1 MEPTQDDKASAAPVV
16 SPPQPKP
23 RSTFSRIAWGIFGLI
38 AIAIGASQLYSAY
51 KSFNVLPECDSKS
64 AKDTMAGIY
73 KEHNFE
79 PGDYTSIKTVSNDK
93 DHVVCNAV
101 LPLPDGVNLIADY
114 DFFWEGNTVKVK
126 YSMHRK
132 AP

>member
-1 MEPTQDDKASAAPVV
+1 MSCP
-16 SPPQPKP
+16 
-23 RSTFSRIAWGIFGLI
+23 IA
-38 AIAIGASQLYSAY
+38 
-51 KSFNVLPECDSKS
+51 NSKS

-79 PGDYTSIKTVSNDK
+79 PGDYTSIKTVSSSK
-93 DHVVCNAV
+93 DEVVCNAV

-114 DFFWEGNTVKVK
+114 TFYWENNSPKVK

>member
-1 MEPTQDDKASAAPVV
+1 MEPEQDNKASAPSAPT
-16 SPPQPKP
+16 PAAKP
-23 RSTFSRIAWGIFGLI
+23 RSKLSRIVWGIVGLA
-38 AIAIGASQLYSAY
+38 AIALGASQLYSALKGMY
-51 KSFNVLPECDSKS
+51 VLPDCDSKS

-79 PGDYTSIKTVSNDK
+79 PGDYTSIKTVSSSK
-93 DHVVCNAV
+93 DEIVCNAV
-101 LPLPDGVNLIADY
+101 LPLPDGVNLIAEY
-114 DFFWEGNTVKVK
+114 TFYWENNSPKVK

>member
-1 MEPTQDDKASAAPVV
+1 MRFEVRQGHDG
-16 SPPQPKP
+16 
-23 RSTFSRIAWGIFGLI
+23 R
-38 AIAIGASQLYSAY
+38 
-51 KSFNVLPECDSKS
+51 N
-64 AKDTMAGIY
+64 Y

-79 PGDYTSIKTVSNDK
+79 PGDYTSIKTVSSGK

>member
-1 MEPTQDDKASAAPVV
+1 MEPEQDNKASAPSAPT
-16 SPPQPKP
+16 PAAKP
-23 RSTFSRIAWGIFGLI
+23 RSKFSRIVWGIIGLA
-38 AIAIGASQLYSAY
+38 AIALGASQLYSALKGMY
-51 KSFNVLPECDSKS
+51 VLPDCDLSPPKTRWPAS
-64 AKDTMAGIY
+64 TRSTISSRAITRRSRPFQATRI
-73 KEHNFE
+73 
-79 PGDYTSIKTVSNDK
+79 TSCATR
-93 DHVVCNAV
+93 V

>member
-1 MEPTQDDKASAAPVV
+1 MEPTQDNKTSAPAAAPA
-16 SPPQPKP
+16 PAAKP
-23 RSTFSRIAWGIFGLI
+23 RSKLVRVLSGIAGLI
-38 AIAIGASQLYSAY
+38 AIAVGASQLYSVY

-79 PGDYTSIKTVSNDK
+79 PGDYTSIQTVSSDK

-114 DFFWEGNTVKVK
+114 DFFWEGSTVKVK